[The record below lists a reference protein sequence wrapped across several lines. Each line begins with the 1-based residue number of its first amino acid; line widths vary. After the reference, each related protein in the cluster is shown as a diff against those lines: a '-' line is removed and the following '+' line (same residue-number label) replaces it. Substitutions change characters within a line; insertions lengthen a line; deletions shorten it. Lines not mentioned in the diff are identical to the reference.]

1 MNRFKYPI
9 FKIRTF
15 SLCQKRL
22 EWPMKKK
29 KILLVYKSK
38 SGFTKKY
45 GTWITKDLTCSIK
58 DFKDFDK
65 NHINE
70 YDYIIYGSRI
80 HAGKLDGFR
89 KIISYFEGDQQSKL
103 ILFATGASPSQATDL
118 VESIWSNSFFEAEHH
133 KIPHFYMQSGLDYDK
148 MGKADRLIM
157 KTLAN
162 ILSLKSNK
170 NSQDKGCQEAIK
182 TSYDY
187 SNKNEIA
194 SLVEYVKGLDA

>member
-1 MNRFKYPI
+1 
-9 FKIRTF
+9 
-15 SLCQKRL
+15 
-22 EWPMKKK
+22 MKKK

-45 GTWITKDLTCSIK
+45 GTWIAKELSCSII
-58 DFKDFDK
+58 DFKDFNNND
-65 NHINE
+65 INK

-89 KIISYFEGDQQSKL
+89 KIISYFEGDQGSKL

-118 VESIWSNSFFEAEHH
+118 VDSIWNNSFFESEHH

-157 KTLAN
+157 KALAN

-170 NSQDKGCQEAIK
+170 NSQEKGCQKAIK
-182 TSYDY
+182 TSYDH
-187 SNKNEIA
+187 SNIKEIA
-194 SLVEYVKGLDA
+194 SLVDYVKGLDE